1 MKADLIKYSAIVSGY
16 TYVYDINGFINV
28 FDKSLPDVVIDDNN
42 VQSIYTSKVNCNTK
56 KDFELEI
63 IYISQ
68 KIYEM

>member
-1 MKADLIKYSAIVSGY
+1 MKADLIKYSAIVAGS

-28 FDKSLPDVVIDDNN
+28 FDKSLPDVVIDGNN